1 MMFMVRVALHF
12 SIDAVLEVCIMA
24 FDFKKEYKEFYMP
37 KCIPEISMSLVPIT
51 LRLEERG
58 IPTKREVPTRSPS
71 KSSTLWHI
79 RLG

>member
-1 MMFMVRVALHF
+1 MIFIVRMALHF

-37 KCIPEISMSLVPIT
+37 KCIPEIVDVPRANYIAV
-51 LRLEERG
+51 RGRG
-58 IPTKREVPTRSPS
+58 IPTKREEPTRRQS
-71 KSSTLWHI
+71 KSSMLWRI